1 MSQAVC
7 AFDDLTEFA
16 VHFLLARQGD
26 VRLLPYTL
34 IKRWPD
40 RPALEMIYTLSM
52 AAGSIQQVLQGD
64 DLSPRAAEAWQV
76 AALLG
81 ADFYLMQAMGL
92 PTQTG
97 ADMLAYWQAQDRFFL
112 P

>member
-1 MSQAVC
+1 
-7 AFDDLTEFA
+7 
-16 VHFLLARQGD
+16 
-26 VRLLPYTL
+26 
-34 IKRWPD
+34 
-40 RPALEMIYTLSM
+40 
-52 AAGSIQQVLQGD
+52 
-64 DLSPRAAEAWQV
+64 V

-81 ADFYLMQAMGL
+81 ADLYLMQAMGL